1 MLRRKGTIK
10 FQGRTHSKR
19 GILSLILGI
28 LVIVAVMTASFISG
42 LNKGNGGLFLGVI
55 GLLSFAIA
63 ICGFVLGIKSFKEK
77 DIFFVAPVLGVGSN
91 GIMTV
96 VLFCLYIVG
105 LVS

>member
-1 MLRRKGTIK
+1 MLRRKSIIK

-19 GILSLILGI
+19 GMASLILGV
-28 LVIVAVMTASFISG
+28 LVIVTVLTAFFLSG
-42 LNKGNGGLFLGVI
+42 VNKGNGGVLLGII
-55 GLLSFAIA
+55 GLSGFAIS
-63 ICGFVLGIKSFKEK
+63 IFGFILGIKSFKEK

-91 GIMTV
+91 GVMLV

>member
-19 GILSLILGI
+19 GMISLILGF
-28 LVIVAVMTASFISG
+28 LVIVAVVTASFLSG
-42 LNKGNGGLFLGVI
+42 FNKGNGSVLVGVI
-55 GLLSFAIA
+55 GLLSFAVA
-63 ICGFVLGIKSFKEK
+63 IFGFILGIKSFQEK